1 MKNTYKTLIISL
13 LTTFSLISC
22 SGLKDKIDDVNPLSN
37 GTMSAKIDGK
47 DWKAET
53 VQVIS
58 KTTAGVMF
66 SIGGTTFISSG
77 QSLGINFDLKK
88 GKMEAGKTY
97 TCGYQQMAEI
107 TRDGAGNTEYY
118 TTDTPQAVNAGTI
131 KIDKWD
137 GTTISGTFSG
147 TVYKNDLK
155 TKIVI
160 TEGKFEGKVGP
171 L

>member
-1 MKNTYKTLIISL
+1 
-13 LTTFSLISC
+13 
-22 SGLKDKIDDVNPLSN
+22 
-37 GTMSAKIDGK
+37 MSAKIDGK

-53 VQVIS
+53 VQVVS
-58 KTTAGVMF
+58 KTTAGVAF
-66 SIGGTTFISSG
+66 SIGGTSIIASQQG
-77 QSLGINFDLKK
+77 LGVNFDLKL

-97 TCGYQQMAEI
+97 SCGSNTMGEI

-118 TTDTPQAVNAGTI
+118 TTDTPQAVNVGTI
-131 KIDKWD
+131 KIDTWD

-160 TEGKFEGKVGP
+160 TEGKFEGKVG
-171 L
+171 LL